1 MLFRSL
7 TELEADGAY
16 TPGTK
21 VAPTVIHI
29 EIAWMYPTHEENYHN
44 EIKNLLETAFN
55 DESVCGGVYQL
66 SVDFWV
72 GNAWS
77 DVYYNKMMVG
87 QFDIGFGSISGNSLD
102 PIGFVSVLSSDQDIS
117 GSFTLNWG
125 VDTNDPEVYPIVY
138 KNMRW
143 SFDALYNAVNSK
155 GIVGKGQNKPIATF
169 NYTKIVKNE
178 DGSYTGSME
187 IVPTL
192 TDITTITPTDV
203 VCCNYERYKLGD
215 GNYDEKSVEFTV
227 ENKDGG
233 VVVVTFTVPA
243 ELAADY
249 ATGSGTSENPSGLT
263 GFDFY
268 YDQVF
273 DGAESSGLYYSV
285 QEDHFEVPAAQ

>member
-1 MLFRSL
+1 M
-7 TELEADGAY
+7 
-16 TPGTK
+16 
-21 VAPTVIHI
+21 
-29 EIAWMYPTHEENYHN
+29 
-44 EIKNLLETAFN
+44 
-55 DESVCGGVYQL
+55 
-66 SVDFWV
+66 
-72 GNAWS
+72 
-77 DVYYNKMMVG
+77 
-87 QFDIGFGSISGNSLD
+87 
-102 PIGFVSVLSSDQDIS
+102 
-117 GSFTLNWG
+117 
-125 VDTNDPEVYPIVY
+125 DTNDPEVYPIVY

-192 TDITTITPTDV
+192 ADITTITPTDV